1 MDIVC
6 FGQQNWNICWT
17 AKQQLMTRLAER
29 GHRVLYVDP
38 MPAEPKDAERL
49 ARSPE
54 YGVPGLRRIGPRDLW
69 VYSYL
74 RVPGL
79 RWRLNRMR
87 FHRMA
92 PRVLAEIGFQ
102 APVGLCLHP
111 MQLPVM
117 ERSGCRAWVYYAV
130 DEYTAYGETPEWE
143 RRIIRDQENS
153 ILERAELVL
162 AVSPRLHERFART
175 NPESHLLENG
185 SDAEHYHPDRLDRIA
200 VHPAMADLSG
210 PVVGLFGQI
219 DDRID
224 QDLVIELA
232 RRHGDWTFA
241 MAGRVRGIDPAR
253 LQAEPNI
260 RLLGFQ
266 PYEVLPNF
274 AKAVDVWWLPYVQSE
289 LTNACNPLKLF
300 EYLATGKP
308 VVATPLDGIRST
320 RHYVDLAS
328 GVDGFDAAL
337 TAAIAD
343 PAKGR
348 GERLAATAAN
358 DWYDRVDRLEAFLER
373 AVGIAAA
380 RGRPEARALVP
391 ARRMAARSR
400 RLPYISEHGLP
411 REPYVGR
418 VQRVARL
425 GTGALGKTWYAARLA
440 ARAVSGD
447 PAPVRNILVVRH
459 GFLGDFVVMMPALAH
474 LRRRYPEARIV
485 LGVQHDMTS
494 APLFDGNPYVDEVI
508 GIDFLKHKG
517 SRAAQLRGMAGLFAR
532 GFDLVIAGGEPNA
545 LPEGHQT
552 GAPRYY
558 GLYDGYPDQELQGR
572 LMTRDGFR
580 HEADNNLALVEAITG
595 VPATE
600 EQRAPVLPLPEPVIA
615 ERAAAIGSALDLP
628 VGGRVLTI
636 HPGSKR
642 ASRRWPLER
651 LAEVATRLLTRMDDL
666 TVVLTGGG
674 GEKELTGTILAGI
687 PDGLRGRVRD
697 AAGATDLLGLVALLD
712 RSAALLSND
721 TGVMHLGRSRGTPLV
736 ALLGPENDKL
746 WGPHPLGPGPAIA
759 LRRIVPCAPCQL
771 DRCGPHYCMR
781 GLTVDE
787 VEAAVLSMIGTGRP
801 ADGRLVPLDA
811 RRRRAGWKA
820 LAAEGY
826 ALPLVTV
833 LARADSGRSLA
844 ATLDAVLPVVERQ
857 SYPNIE
863 ILGVGGPADAG
874 WSDGRDP
881 VRRQA
886 LPIRTVIVE
895 PGMDPASRAAPAAA
909 WGELVAP
916 LEPGQDWPS
925 AHLAVA
931 VAAATRAPEFEV
943 FRDGRPVP
951 GAGAD
956 TAALPGAVLRRRSLL
971 SGSVAASAELRQG
984 GALAPPVTGDT

>member
-6 FGQQNWNICWT
+6 FGQQNWDICWT

-38 MPAEPKDAERL
+38 MPAEPEAAERL

-69 VYSYL
+69 VYSYMN
-74 RVPGL
+74 VPGL

-92 PRVLAEIGFQ
+92 PRVLAEIGFH

-162 AVSPRLHERFART
+162 AVSPRLHERFAKS

-200 VHPAMADLSG
+200 VHPAMADLDG
-210 PVVGLFGQI
+210 RPVVGLFGQI

-232 RRHGDWTFA
+232 RRHPDWTFA

-253 LQAEPNI
+253 LEAEPNV

-274 AKAVDVWWLPYVQSE
+274 AKAVDAWWLPYLQSE

-308 VVATPLDGIRST
+308 VAATPLDGIRCT
-320 RHYVDLAS
+320 RDYVDLAV

-337 TAAIAD
+337 TAALAD

-348 GERLAATAAN
+348 VERLAATAAN

-373 AVGIAAA
+373 AADIAAA

-418 VQRVARL
+418 VQRAARL
-425 GTGALGKTWYAARLA
+425 GTGTLGKAWYAARLA
-440 ARAVSGD
+440 RRALSGD
-447 PAPVRNILVVRH
+447 PAAVRDILVVRH

-474 LRRRYPEARIV
+474 LRRQYPQARIV

-494 APLFDGNPYVDEVI
+494 APLFAGNPYVDEVI

-580 HEADNNLALVEAITG
+580 HEADNNLALVEAVTG
-595 VPATE
+595 VRATE
-600 EQRAPVLPLPEPVIA
+600 EQRAPILPLPEPVIA
-615 ERAAAIGSALDLP
+615 ERAAAIGAALGLP
-628 VGGRVLTI
+628 AEGRVLTI

-666 TVVLTGGG
+666 TIVLTGGG
-674 GEKELTGTILAGI
+674 GEAELTGTILAGI
-687 PDGLRGRVRD
+687 PETHRPRVRD

-712 RSAALLSND
+712 RSSALLSND

-787 VEAAVLSMIGTGRP
+787 VEAAVASMIDAGRP

-820 LAAEGY
+820 LAGEGY

-833 LARADSGRSLA
+833 VARATDGMGLG

-863 ILGVGGPADAG
+863 ILAVGGPADAG
-874 WSDGRDP
+874 WTDTRDP
-881 VRRQA
+881 VRRKA
-886 LPIRTVIVE
+886 LPIRTASLE
-895 PGMDPASRAAPAAA
+895 PGQDPQTRIASAA
-909 WGELVAP
+909 WGELVAQ
-916 LEPGQDWPS
+916 LEPGRNWPS
-925 AHLAVA
+925 AHLGVA
-931 VAAATRAPEFEV
+931 VAAATRAPEFDV
-943 FRDGRPVP
+943 FVDGRPVP
-951 GAGAD
+951 D
-956 TAALPGAVLRRRSLL
+956 AAPDRRSVMRRRFLLASDAHAPRQVPVAGSLM
-971 SGSVAASAELRQG
+971 
-984 GALAPPVTGDT
+984 PPAVGDR